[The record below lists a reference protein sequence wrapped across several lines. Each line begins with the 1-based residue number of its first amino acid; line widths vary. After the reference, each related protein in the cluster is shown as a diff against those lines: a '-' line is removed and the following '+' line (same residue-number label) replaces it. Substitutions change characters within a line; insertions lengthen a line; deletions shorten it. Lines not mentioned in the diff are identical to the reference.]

1 MQTLRLPPV
10 RNKFPV
16 RHLDGRAHAEPL
28 GEVRVDRAARV
39 IRGYVLAREGPF
51 RSRRGEFD
59 RESLQD
65 IVRLT
70 NAEPKGL
77 RSRFGHPPMFGDALG
92 TYLGRVR
99 NAWLDT
105 SGSVVRARADL
116 HLAATVHPSGFDHG
130 DYVARLAAEDPDA
143 LSTSLVL
150 RYEELERRNSNGSR
164 RVGTDGKTMPPL
176 WRPTQLFVSDV
187 VDTGDAVDGIL
198 DGNGSGF
205 ISPRVEDAASTVL
218 DRFLANVDEKTAED
232 TLLRFT
238 ASYLKGRY
246 PRSQT
251 LGGVLAVYG
260 LAGRGS
266 VRVYGRR
273 GETFAVPTLAA
284 GAFAGRT
291 AGAVAV
297 LGMTD
302 TVLGR
307 VDDGSLRFSDTR
319 AAIRF
324 SLGCGSPAGQ
334 RLLSRRGPWTTS
346 LDIEVLDGRSGGDPW
361 SQYAGFLITAAR
373 LKAVRIAAVGDPLPD
388 DPGFR
393 GSATLAG

>member
-1 MQTLRLPPV
+1 MQTLRLPPVV

-16 RHLDGRAHAEPL
+16 RHLDGRAHAEVL

-39 IRGYVLAREGPF
+39 IRGYVLAQEGPF

-59 RESLQD
+59 RESLRD

-77 RSRFGHPPMFGDALG
+77 RSRFGHPPLIGDALG

-99 NAWLDT
+99 NAWIDT
-105 SGSVVRARADL
+105 SDSVYKARADL
-116 HLAATVHPSGFDHG
+116 HLSEVASPSGYDLG
-130 DYVARLAAEDPDA
+130 DYVLRRAAEDSET
-143 LSTSLVL
+143 LGTSLVL
-150 RYEELERRNSNGSR
+150 KYEEIERRERNGLR
-164 RVGTDGKTMPPL
+164 RSGPDGSYLPPI
-176 WRPTQLFVSDV
+176 WRPTQIFATDV
-187 VDTGDAVDGIL
+187 VETGDAVDTIL
-198 DGNGSGF
+198 DGSGS
-205 ISPRVEDAASTVL
+205 ISSRAEDAATTVL

-232 TLLRFT
+232 ALLRFT
-238 ASYLKGRY
+238 ASYLKGRF

-251 LGGVLAVYG
+251 LSGSLAVYG

-266 VRVYGRR
+266 VRVFGRR
-273 GETFAVPTLAA
+273 GETFAVPTLAP

-291 AGAVAV
+291 AGAVAL

-307 VDDGSLRFSDTR
+307 VDDGSLRLTESR
-319 AAIRF
+319 NSIRF

-346 LDIEVLDGRSGGDPW
+346 LDVEILDGRSGGDPY
-361 SQYAGFLITAAR
+361 SRFAGFEITAAR
-373 LKAVRIAAVGDPLPD
+373 LKAVRIAAVGDPLPT

-393 GSATLAG
+393 GIATPAG